1 MSDTVDKS
9 TNRLGLILATGFA
22 MFAMFFGSGNLVFPI
37 VVGMESGGHLFLASI
52 GILLTGVLVPFLG
65 AFAILLFKGE
75 SNDFFKTMGKAATFW
90 FPLLALS
97 LMGPFGVLAR
107 CITVAHGS
115 FFHLYP
121 EIPLWAF
128 SLVFLFFIFLAVYKE
143 SRVLSLIGEYL
154 TPVLIAAMAV
164 IAGFGIWYGMVPP
177 VEEGKAIKALTSG
190 LSWGYQ
196 TMDLLAAFFF
206 SSYVVHHL
214 PSKLEQEGGSKAV
227 LSVFL
232 RSAMVGAFLLSAI
245 YVSMVALGA
254 LYQVPLQNV
263 AQEQLLGAIANIA
276 IGAYGGYVVC
286 VAVVLAC
293 FTTAVV
299 LASLFSDF
307 LRERI
312 CNYKI
317 SPHFSMLITLL
328 ISFLVSTLEFA
339 GIAKILGPILTTLY
353 PAAIVLTV
361 MAILNRLWGFK
372 IYRSLVLL
380 TFLITLLLN
389 FFE

>member
-1 MSDTVDKS
+1 MSETTDKS
-9 TNRLGLILATGFA
+9 TNRVGLILTTGFA

-37 VVGMESGGHLFLASI
+37 VVGMESAGHLFLASL

-75 SNDFFKTMGKAATFW
+75 SNDFFKTMGKSATFW

-97 LMGPFGVLAR
+97 LMGPFGVLPR

-115 FFHLYP
+115 FFHLYQ
-121 EIPLWAF
+121 IPLWAF
-128 SLVFLFFIFLAVYKE
+128 SLVFLFFIFLAAYKE
-143 SRVLSLIGEYL
+143 SRVLTLIGEYL

-164 IAGFGIWYGMVPP
+164 IAGFGIWYGVFPSA
-177 VEEGKAIKALTSG
+177 EEGRGIKALTSG

-206 SSYVVHHL
+206 SSYVIYHL

-254 LYQVPLQNV
+254 LYQSPLQNM

-276 IGAYGGYVVC
+276 IGPYGGYVVC

-307 LRERI
+307 FRERI
-312 CNYKI
+312 CNNKI
-317 SPHFSMLITLL
+317 SAHFSMLITLL

-339 GIAKILGPILTTLY
+339 GIAKVLGPILTTLY

-380 TFLITLLLN
+380 TFLTTLLLN